1 MPLHSSDILKYLE
14 DESDTKNKAELI
26 EMLRD
31 TIDTLC
37 FEECQPDRIA
47 CTLQPKC
54 SRRHLLKLRI
64 KSGLS
69 IDDLPKFCYTVHK
82 GVVERFFRNKTVI
95 YRPFDA
101 YLYLIDF
108 LDVFFHGDYRKLN
121 KFISLN
127 KLEEAYKIFEDRI
140 HNRDEKF
147 DYLKTRNH
155 IIFKFE
161 ERIHIIYLNEKYV
174 LCNAN
179 RENITSLELL
189 NGICHLYAN
198 IYFPEIKLAFM
209 PSKYVEISLKVP
221 YDILTNISR
230 EPIQDNSSKAD
241 EYFWNT
247 FWEDLNALTHY
258 CDQISLHEDV
268 NQNLEIILH
277 ISLLTNN
284 YNEEG
289 EKLKLRYRDLRL
301 ILNFARRIY
310 SEYYVINLD
319 LI

>member
-1 MPLHSSDILKYLE
+1 MPLHSSDILKYL
-14 DESDTKNKAELI
+14 DNESDTKNKAELI
-26 EMLRD
+26 DLLRN
-31 TIDTLC
+31 TIGNLC

-64 KSGLS
+64 KSGLTV
-69 IDDLPKFCYTVHK
+69 DDLPKFCYSVHK

-147 DYLKTRNH
+147 EYLKTENH

-161 ERIHIIYLNEKYV
+161 DRIHIIYLNEKYV

-189 NGICHLYAN
+189 NGICQLYAN
-198 IYFPEIKLAFM
+198 IYFPEVKLAFM
-209 PSKYVEISLKVP
+209 PKKHVEISLKVP
-221 YDILTNISR
+221 YDILTKISKA
-230 EPIQDNSSKAD
+230 PSQDNSTKAD

-247 FWEDLNALTHY
+247 FWEDLNALTQY
-258 CDQISLHEDV
+258 CDQISLYEDI
-268 NQNLEIILH
+268 NQNLEITLY

-301 ILNFARRIY
+301 ILNFASRIY
-310 SEYYVINLD
+310 TEYYI
-319 LI
+319 IWI